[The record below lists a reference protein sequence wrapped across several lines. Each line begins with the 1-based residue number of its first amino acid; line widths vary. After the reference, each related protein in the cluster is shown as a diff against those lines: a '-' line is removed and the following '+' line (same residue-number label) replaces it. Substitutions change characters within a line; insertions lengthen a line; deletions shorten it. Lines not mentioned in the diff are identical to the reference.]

1 MKVNVLLLTQAIYGE
16 FQVTS
21 QVIMTLKFVLCLNML
36 LFMLGW
42 NFKIVYIN
50 FLSLEEVW
58 SKEINLDKAKSNLDF
73 SNFVLYVLIRV
84 L

>member
-1 MKVNVLLLTQAIYGE
+1 MKVNILLLTQAIYGE

-50 FLSLEEVW
+50 LLSLEEVW

>member
-50 FLSLEEVW
+50 LLSLEEVW

>member
-50 FLSLEEVW
+50 LLSLEEVW

-73 SNFVLYVLIRV
+73 SNFILYVLIRV